1 MFVLKYI
8 FKEPYHAFRTSES
21 RELLNLFRKYGDV
34 ERYDERQV
42 KFQGF
47 TFQVPDCM
55 SFLFQFQEIFVEQFY
70 KFKTSDN
77 QPLILDCGANIGSS
91 VAFFKRQYPTAKIVA
106 FEADP
111 KIAEI
116 LKANLKNNNLTD
128 IEVISKAVW
137 IDDKG
142 IEFASEGSDG
152 NSIFGDGQKT
162 KVESFRL
169 KSVLESMSK
178 IAMLKMD
185 IEGAETAVLK
195 DCENSLSHVEN
206 IFVEYHAFPEQAQEL
221 GTILD
226 ILAKNGFRYFIN
238 SAQDR
243 KEPLINHRYK
253 GNDLMDLQL
262 NIFGYRE
269 K

>member
-1 MFVLKYI
+1 MKL
-8 FKEPYHAFRTSES
+8 
-21 RELLNLFRKYGDV
+21 
-34 ERYDERQV
+34 
-42 KFQGF
+42 
-47 TFQVPDCM
+47 
-55 SFLFQFQEIFVEQFY
+55 
-70 KFKTSDN
+70 
-77 QPLILDCGANIGSS
+77 
-91 VAFFKRQYPTAKIVA
+91 
-106 FEADP
+106 
-111 KIAEI
+111 
-116 LKANLKNNNLTD
+116 NLKNNNFTD
-128 IEVISKAVW
+128 VEVVSKAVW

-152 NSIFGDGQKT
+152 NSIFGDGEKT

-169 KSVLESMSK
+169 KEVLENIPK

-195 DCENSLSHVEN
+195 DCADSLSHVEN

-253 GNDLMDLQL
+253 GNELMDLQL
-262 NIFGYRE
+262 NIFGYR
-269 K
+269 

>member
-8 FKEPYHAFRTSES
+8 FKEPYHAFRTAES

-34 ERYDERQV
+34 KRYEPQQIR
-42 KFQGF
+42 FQGM

-55 SFLFQFQEIFVEQFY
+55 SFLFQFQEIFVEGFYQFN
-70 KFKTSDN
+70 TTESR
-77 QPLILDCGANIGSS
+77 PIILDCGANIGTSC
-91 VAFFKRQYPTAKIVA
+91 AFFKRQYPQAKITA
-106 FEADP
+106 FEADS

-116 LKANLKNNNLTD
+116 LKLNLKNNNLND
-128 IEVISKAVW
+128 IEVVSKAVW
-137 IDDKG
+137 IDYKG

-152 NSIFGDGQKT
+152 NSIFGDGEKT

-169 KSVLESMSK
+169 KDVLVSIPK

-195 DCENSLSHVEN
+195 DCENSLNHVEN

-238 SAQDR
+238 SAQNR
-243 KEPLINHRYK
+243 NQPLINHRYR

-262 NIFGYRE
+262 NIFGYR
-269 K
+269 